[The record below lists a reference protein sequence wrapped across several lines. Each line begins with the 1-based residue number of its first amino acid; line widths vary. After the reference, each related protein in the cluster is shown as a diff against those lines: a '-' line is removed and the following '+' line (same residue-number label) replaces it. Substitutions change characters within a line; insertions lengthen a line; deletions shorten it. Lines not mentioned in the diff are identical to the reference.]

1 MILILFT
8 VALLLPVTQTFLGH
22 RMTSNLYARFG
33 TTLNVDHIRISPFG
47 YVILNDVTA
56 LDHKQ
61 DTLIHI
67 GFARMNALR
76 LQKAVIS
83 LKNDRETAKY
93 ALLFDNEK
101 SNFSISR
108 FIPASG
114 MASRMFKFLHFFLKR
129 YDNEKETLR
138 SI

>member
-1 MILILFT
+1 MALILILFT

-76 LQKAVIS
+76 LQAV
-83 LKNDRETAKY
+83 LQG
-93 ALLFDNEK
+93 DNNLG
-101 SNFSISR
+101 SV
-108 FIPASG
+108 FIQNV
-114 MASRMFKFLHFFLKR
+114 
-129 YDNEKETLR
+129 DCNIIT
-138 SI
+138 

>member
-1 MILILFT
+1 MALILILFT

-76 LQKAVIS
+76 LQAV
-83 LKNDRETAKY
+83 LQG
-93 ALLFDNEK
+93 DNNLG
-101 SNFSISR
+101 SV
-108 FIPASG
+108 FIQNVDCNIITY
-114 MASRMFKFLHFFLKR
+114 K
-129 YDNEKETLR
+129 DEKESNIDLFFNRFDSEKTKMKKK
-138 SI
+138 